1 MLLEKIEKEI
11 SAKNAEKELR
21 IKKENELFQKE
32 IDKLTP

>member
-21 IKKENELFQKE
+21 IKKENELFGLIK
-32 IDKLTP
+32 KNSG